1 MMVCV
6 GAWFLRLIVSDGGE
20 WSRGTSTFVVERL
33 MGALKVDRM
42 EVFGVN
48 SKAIRELLGALRTTE
63 VLCLVE
69 DLSTIDAQVFV
80 FLYT

>member
-1 MMVCV
+1 MMVRV
-6 GAWFLRLIVSDGGE
+6 GAWFLRLIVSGDGE
-20 WSRGTSTFVVERL
+20 WSRSTSTFVVERL
-33 MGALKVDRM
+33 VEASRVDRM

-80 FLYT
+80 FPYT

>member
-1 MMVCV
+1 MVRV
-6 GAWFLRLIVSDGGE
+6 GTWFLRLIVSDGGE